1 MQKPSAIVLAFALAA
16 TAGEANVS
24 KDSFGTTATG
34 QPVDRYT
41 LENDHGT
48 IARVITYGGIITEL
62 LVRDR
67 AGTLGDVVLGF
78 DHLEQYE
85 QENPYFGCITGRVAN
100 RIAGGKFSLDGQE
113 YTLAV
118 NNGPNH
124 LHGGLVGFDKV
135 VWDAEVVDD
144 KRGPAVRLHYVSQ
157 DGEEGLSR
165 YRASE
170 RDVHLDPRRRTS
182 HRIRGDHG
190 QADADQSDQ
199 PLLFQLGRP
208 RPVLGHILTLH
219 ARYYTEPDANQVP
232 TGRILP
238 VAGTPLDFV
247 KPAAIGG
254 RIGQLEQIGGY
265 DHNYVLDNG
274 GRAEPELAAEV
285 YEPESGRVME
295 LYTHRAGRAVLL
307 GYPPR
312 RREGQGRNNLQSVP
326 RPVPRNPALSRLDQP
341 AGLSVGSVAS
351 GGNLSDGYDTQ
362 VFDAVRSLMR
372 VIRSGVFQ
380 LLQASH
386 CSHPRCLCVLPK
398 CWGWKISA
406 RISAD
411 STKRG
416 PGRLKN

>member
-1 MQKPSAIVLAFALAA
+1 MQKPSAIVLAVALAA

-24 KDSFGTTATG
+24 KDSFGTTAAG

-41 LENDHGT
+41 LANDHGT
-48 IARVITYGGIITEL
+48 MARVITYGGIITEL

-100 RIAGGKFSLDGQE
+100 RIAGGKFSIDGQE

-157 DGEEGLSR
+157 DGEEG
-165 YRASE
+165 YPGT
-170 RDVHLDPRRRTS
+170 V
-182 HRIRGDHG
+182 
-190 QADADQSDQ
+190 
-199 PLLFQLGRP
+199 
-208 RPVLGHILTLH
+208 PVSVTYTLTHDDELVIAYEATTDKPTPINLTNHSYFNLAGSGSILGHILTLH
-219 ARYYTEPDANQVP
+219 ARYYTEPDANQIP

-254 RIGQLEQIGGY
+254 RIGQIADIGGY

-274 GRAEPELAAEV
+274 GRAEPGLVAEV

-295 LYTHRAGRAVLL
+295 LYTTEPGVQFYSAIHLDGVMGKGETIYNQYHGLCLETQHYPDSINQPGFPSVVL
-307 GYPPR
+307 
-312 RREGQGRNNLQSVP
+312 
-326 RPVPRNPALSRLDQP
+326 RPGETYRTV
-341 AGLSVGSVAS
+341 
-351 GGNLSDGYDTQ
+351 TIHK
-362 VFDAVRSLMR
+362 F
-372 VIRSGVFQ
+372 
-380 LLQASH
+380 
-386 CSHPRCLCVLPK
+386 
-398 CWGWKISA
+398 
-406 RISAD
+406 
-411 STKRG
+411 STR
-416 PGRLKN
+416 